1 MSVQIDNRQLEEI
14 VKGLDR
20 IQNQF
25 SDKKTRRRIMRKPAN
40 IVKKAAQNE
49 VKDSK
54 RIHYRYSTPKIV
66 KRRRAKKGSG
76 IVVAAY
82 YPGNLRK
89 SIKRLLFRR
98 SFREFVGPKIRR
110 GSSKGVFG
118 LNATK
123 VDGYYA
129 AMSRGRNSTADKF
142 RKQVME
148 PGLRKSAS
156 RALQAA
162 EEAVEK
168 EIQKAKR
175 QTGL

>member
-1 MSVQIDNRQLEEI
+1 MSADVNDAQLKEILKALDKVQ
-14 VKGLDR
+14 K
-20 IQNQF
+20 QF
-25 SDKKTRRRIMRKPAN
+25 SDKKTRRRIMRKPAD
-40 IVKKAAQNE
+40 IVKKSAQNE
-49 VKDSK
+49 VTDSK
-54 RIHYRYSTPKIV
+54 RVHYRYSTPKLV
-66 KRRRAKKGSG
+66 KRRRAGKGSG
-76 IVVAAY
+76 VVIAAY

-98 SFREFVGPKIRR
+98 SFREFVGPKIKK

-129 AMSRGRNSTADKF
+129 AMSRGRNSTAEKF
-142 RKQVME
+142 RKEVME
-148 PGLRKSAS
+148 PGLNKSAS

-162 EEAVEK
+162 KEAVNK
-168 EIQKAKR
+168 EIQKAKT